1 MCTCDNARVAAVSE
15 RSARQGERMIRSNT
29 LMESSRVPDVQNPLP
44 VDVGY
49 QYQKITQTIWN
60 SSYLG
65 AWLTELW
72 DYRSLFYFFVWRDI
86 KVRYKQTLLG
96 AMWAVIQPFLSMIL
110 LSFFFGKLAGIATE
124 GGLYPIFSYSALVP
138 WTFFSTALSSS
149 SNSMVSNANLFTK
162 IYFPRIAVPITPV
175 LAGLIDFAIASL
187 LLFVLMP
194 YYGVPVTSALLL
206 WPVLML
212 PLLCL
217 AIGLG
222 LIMASL
228 SVRYRDVKYALPFLI
243 QMMMFAT
250 PIIYPL
256 AVVPASYRWLSIINP
271 LTGIIDAFRAA
282 VLHPESLD
290 FVSLGISLAETCLIL
305 VLGLFYFRKTERIIA
320 DVI

>member
-1 MCTCDNARVAAVSE
+1 VNVSFK
-15 RSARQGERMIRSNT
+15 S
-29 LMESSRVPDVQNPLP
+29 
-44 VDVGY
+44 
-49 QYQKITQTIWN
+49 QKITKTIWN
-60 SSYLG
+60 STCLG
-65 AWLTELW
+65 AWLTEVW
-72 DYRSLFYFFVWRDI
+72 DYRDLFYFLVWRDI

-96 AMWAVIQPFLSMIL
+96 AMWAVIQPFVTMIL

-124 GGLYPIFSYSALVP
+124 SGPYPIFSYSVLVP

-149 SNSMVSNANLFTK
+149 SNSMISNASLFTK

-175 LAGLIDFAIASL
+175 LAGLIDFAVASL

-206 WPVLML
+206 WPILIL

-243 QMMMFAT
+243 QLMMFAT

-256 AVVPASYRWLSIINP
+256 AVVPASYQWLSICNP

-282 VLHPESLD
+282 VLHPQSFDL
-290 FVSLGISLAETCLIL
+290 VALGIALVETFLIL
-305 VLGLFYFRKTERIIA
+305 VFGLFYFRKTERIIA